1 MSSHREASRTA
12 TGKSA
17 TALPSAP
24 GPGPASAPGASALE
38 RLRSRLSQPLD
49 PRDPLHAL
57 APLVDQVRSA
67 SSVAPASAA
76 SATTLSSAAQAA
88 RSLPPVQVSEL
99 LAGELPRGQ
108 LVEMVGARSSGR
120 FSTVLAA
127 IAAATAAG
135 EAAALVD
142 LGDGLDPQA
151 AATLGVDLRRLLWLR
166 PATLKQALAGAE
178 ILLGGGFPMVALD
191 LGNPPVRGGR
201 GTEAGWLRLARAARA
216 HRAALLVASPYRVS
230 GTAATIVL
238 QSAPAGGGA
247 RWLGSPGARGTS
259 RKTSASRGTTRGT
272 GAPAGPGGPPWL
284 LEGLGC
290 RVTLEKCRGR
300 LLPARP
306 QELELLLA
314 PLAPP
319 AAPASPAPPAPLA
332 PSVPLAPLASPA
344 RSAFPAQPASL
355 SSPVPL
361 AHLASVSPPAPPA
374 PAAAALA
381 PAPPRELRAHRARRG
396 CRG

>member
-1 MSSHREASRTA
+1 MSSRREASQTA
-12 TGKSA
+12 TGKIA
-17 TALPSAP
+17 TALPPAP
-24 GPGPASAPGASALE
+24 GAGPASAPGASALE

-49 PRDPLHAL
+49 SRDPLLAL

-67 SSVAPASAA
+67 SSFSAASAA
-76 SATTLSSAAQAA
+76 STSPLFSPTPLSSAAPFSSAARAA

-120 FSTVLAA
+120 FSVVLAA

-151 AATLGVDLRRLLWLR
+151 AAALGVDLRRLLWLR

-191 LGNPPVRGGR
+191 LGHPPVRGGR

-216 HRAALLVASPYRVS
+216 HRAVLLIASPYRVS

-238 QSAPAGGGA
+238 RSAPVAGGGA
-247 RWLGSPGARGTS
+247 RWLGSPGARGPS
-259 RKTSASRGTTRGT
+259 RKTPGASRETTRGT
-272 GAPAGPGGPPWL
+272 GAPAGPPWL

-290 RVTLEKCRGR
+290 RMTLEKCRGR

-314 PLAPP
+314 SLAPP
-319 AAPASPAPPAPLA
+319 TGPALLAPPAPLA
-332 PSVPLAPLASPA
+332 PAARPVSPLASPA
-344 RSAFPAQPASL
+344 
-355 SSPVPL
+355 
-361 AHLASVSPPAPPA
+361 
-374 PAAAALA
+374 PAAAA
-381 PAPPRELRAHRARRG
+381 PAPPRELRARRARRG
-396 CRG
+396 RRG